1 MFYIIEH
8 KAYIDIKSP
17 LVHFSVVIKAI
28 SWNEHTV
35 NTMSQDDSA
44 PLYSSDN
51 LTAKL
56 YY

>member
-35 NTMSQDDSA
+35 NTMSRDDSA